1 MHLMKKKSKTHMRET
16 DRICV
21 KAPLRRNSYRSN
33 REFLLSLGISARK
46 RHLKN
51 NRKLHS

>member
-33 REFLLSLGISARK
+33 REFLLSLEISARK

-51 NRKLHS
+51 NRKLPS